1 VITGAKGSRIE
12 DSLGGILADDMGL
25 GKTLSI
31 LAVIVTSIRHA
42 LHFAVA
48 GTRGPSTLWRSIVPS
63 KATLVIV
70 PSARKLPVLKGKYFA
85 ADEASHTRQ
94 LGRRDRKVGSLY
106 WKSLK

>member
-1 VITGAKGSRIE
+1 LANLLFSYQNVITGAKGSRIE

-42 LHFAVA
+42 LHFAVSS
-48 GTRGPSTLWRSIVPS
+48 TRGPSTLWRNMVPS

-70 PSARKLPVLKGKYFA
+70 PSARELLDYKGTY
-85 ADEASHTRQ
+85 
-94 LGRRDRKVGSLY
+94 RR
-106 WKSLK
+106 

>member
-1 VITGAKGSRIE
+1 MITGAKSSRIE

-42 LHFAVA
+42 LHFAVS
-48 GTRGPSTLWRSIVPS
+48 GTRGPSTLWRSMIPS

-70 PSARKLPVLKGKYFA
+70 PSVRELLIFRGTCCV
-85 ADEASHTRQ
+85 ADETSHTRQ
-94 LGRRDRKVGSLY
+94 LG
-106 WKSLK
+106 

>member
-31 LAVIVTSIRHA
+31 LAVIVTSLSHA
-42 LHFAVA
+42 LHFAVV
-48 GTRGPSTLWRSIVPS
+48 GTRGPSTLWRSMVPS

-70 PSARKLPVLKGKYFA
+70 PSARKLLVLKKNISPLMKQVILDSW
-85 ADEASHTRQ
+85 DEEIE
-94 LGRRDRKVGSLY
+94 K
-106 WKSLK
+106 